1 MGDHDDQAVTGHLP
15 QQVHHL
21 YRGLTVQR
29 AGGLVS
35 QENVRVVDEGTGN
48 GHSLHLATGELVGPL
63 VHVVGESHL
72 LQGLLG
78 PAVPLGLGHPGQGE
92 GQLHV
97 GQDGLVRDQVIAL
110 EDKAHGVVA
119 VGIPI
124 AVRVLTGGAAIDDE
138 VAAGVPVQPA
148 DDVQR
153 GGLAAA
159 GGAEDGDEF
168 IVPKLQTHPPQGVHR
183 QVAYGV
189 GFADVG

>member
-1 MGDHDDQAVTGHLP
+1 MGDHDDQAVLGHLP

-21 YRGLTVQR
+21 YRGLAVQS

-48 GHSLHLATGELVGPL
+48 GHSLHLAAGELVGPL

-97 GQDGLVRDQVIAL
+97 G
-110 EDKAHGVVA
+110 
-119 VGIPI
+119 
-124 AVRVLTGGAAIDDE
+124 
-138 VAAGVPVQPA
+138 
-148 DDVQR
+148 
-153 GGLAAA
+153 
-159 GGAEDGDEF
+159 
-168 IVPKLQTHPPQGVHR
+168 
-183 QVAYGV
+183 
-189 GFADVG
+189 